1 MTKSKNIKL
10 AVLLATIFTNYAVAE
25 VEVTGKITHETSSY
39 TERGLTNGLLGTY
52 YNGTDGTRDSKDN
65 GPFKDETSA
74 RIYIDGN
81 IGADNDYAYHLELQG
96 FNDGAAIA
104 NYDNNKNDT
113 QRELLREAY
122 IDTNVGE
129 NWAVRLGKQQTV
141 WGTADGM
148 KLLDAINPTDFS
160 ELVQNQMEDSRIPVW
175 MVNAERINDDGSQFQ
190 IIASESKSNFIP
202 GLSTISDGGN
212 RSTTIARTGALYNS
226 SGTSTLNIPA
236 VDKGHPFIM
245 KGVDAISGETNG
257 MLNLVP
263 AMGDVAHTFAILAS
277 GFANS
282 YNSANYNLENWTYAT
297 VEEFVNNA
305 GAGAGFAGACAYY
318 GFRGAKA
325 SAACLEAIE
334 NNTNVNDVNLFS
346 GMGGNE
352 DDNSNYDTTNPDT
365 VFEYMPDTTFA
376 TFARFAN
383 ASTKYVRE
391 GTEAA
396 ANIGFRFKDTTSN
409 GLNYSLNYLN
419 GSDPNPYI
427 DMEWQDSIGRTL
439 TVSESIDTTGG
450 GNGATG
456 YRTVTLTD
464 PDGLTGYGILGA
476 GQKGILPQNNP
487 VTLVMKEKN
496 AKIHN
501 IGGSFDTTIDTDFLG
516 PVVIR
521 GEGLYQKDV
530 RTQIIDKAKLA
541 IGNLTEAFTS
551 QKGDRFKY
559 VIGADITALT
569 NMMVSAQFIQDR
581 NLDFVDTTTTLTN
594 SQKNSTATTYD
605 TDVVGA
611 RYTADMAAMS
621 MQNGYQKAIKNKEFY
636 SLFLSKPYGSSQQH
650 RWNNIFIYEE
660 NGGKW
665 NRLDTEYSLSD
676 NAVLTA
682 EYNKYWGNP
691 DTQFGQFKNSSNVQ
705 LGVKYS
711 F

>member
-1 MTKSKNIKL
+1 
-10 AVLLATIFTNYAVAE
+10 
-25 VEVTGKITHETSSY
+25 
-39 TERGLTNGLLGTY
+39 
-52 YNGTDGTRDSKDN
+52 
-65 GPFKDETSA
+65 
-74 RIYIDGN
+74 
-81 IGADNDYAYHLELQG
+81 
-96 FNDGAAIA
+96 
-104 NYDNNKNDT
+104 
-113 QRELLREAY
+113 
-122 IDTNVGE
+122 
-129 NWAVRLGKQQTV
+129 
-141 WGTADGM
+141 
-148 KLLDAINPTDFS
+148 
-160 ELVQNQMEDSRIPVW
+160 
-175 MVNAERINDDGSQFQ
+175 
-190 IIASESKSNFIP
+190 
-202 GLSTISDGGN
+202 
-212 RSTTIARTGALYNS
+212 
-226 SGTSTLNIPA
+226 
-236 VDKGHPFIM
+236 
-245 KGVDAISGETNG
+245 
-257 MLNLVP
+257 
-263 AMGDVAHTFAILAS
+263 
-277 GFANS
+277 
-282 YNSANYNLENWTYAT
+282 
-297 VEEFVNNA
+297 
-305 GAGAGFAGACAYY
+305 
-318 GFRGAKA
+318 
-325 SAACLEAIE
+325 
-334 NNTNVNDVNLFS
+334 
-346 GMGGNE
+346 
-352 DDNSNYDTTNPDT
+352 
-365 VFEYMPDTTFA
+365 MPDTTFA